1 MAYNTTFLLGFL
13 TVEIAFFP
21 SSTGPSAAVPPL
33 LDAINRNGLAF
44 FLICNLATGL
54 VNISMETMYVSDIMA
69 VVVLGLYSSAV
80 CGLAWIARGVRLK
93 L

>member
-1 MAYNTTFLLGFL
+1 L

-21 SSTGPSAAVPPL
+21 SSTGPTAAVPPL

-54 VNISMETMYVSDIMA
+54 VNVSMETMYASDTVAIG
-69 VVVLGLYSSAV
+69 VLIVYSATV
-80 CGLAWIARGVRLK
+80 CGLAWAGRGFRLK
-93 L
+93 V